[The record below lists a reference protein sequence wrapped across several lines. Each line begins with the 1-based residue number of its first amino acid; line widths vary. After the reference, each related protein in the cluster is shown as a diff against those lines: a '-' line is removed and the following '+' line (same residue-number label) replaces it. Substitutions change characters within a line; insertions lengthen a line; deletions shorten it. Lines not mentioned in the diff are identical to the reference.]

1 MNQIK
6 QITGL
11 DTLDELLME
20 LKSLKEEYN
29 LNSEMIEDIRQRL
42 DYMLELELA
51 ILHPNTARKN
61 IMVYNSKNIK
71 RLKIKE

>member
-11 DTLDELLME
+11 DTLDDLLIE
-20 LKSLKEEYN
+20 LKSLKQKYN

-51 ILHPNTARKN
+51 ILNPNTVRKN
-61 IMVYNSKNIK
+61 IIVYNSKNIK
-71 RLKIKE
+71 RYY

>member
-11 DTLDELLME
+11 DTLDDLLIE
-20 LKSLKEEYN
+20 LKSLKQEYN

-51 ILHPNTARKN
+51 ILNPNTVRKN
-61 IMVYNSKNIK
+61 IIVYNSKNIK
-71 RLKIKE
+71 RYY

>member
-11 DTLDELLME
+11 DTLDDLLIE
-20 LKSLKEEYN
+20 LKSLKQEYN

-51 ILHPNTARKN
+51 ILHPNTVRKN
-61 IMVYNSKNIK
+61 IIVYNSKNIK
-71 RLKIKE
+71 RYY